1 MVLQATIGINYKEGI
16 AVDDVTLSDG
26 LCDEQIDPQSNL
38 QGLLFAFTLS
48 CYSKYSPGDK
58 VILCEARYVFY
69 HVKLCKEKQ
78 HHEIHIQLKPPLYWI
93 STDDQGIST
102 NKPIQ
107 GNKLPL
113 GVNERVIRWIQNASR
128 KAQTWRLVLDW
139 KQVLLNSVVPHIWL
153 GYLTFSY
160 YFIFDR
166 IVGFYFGDFFNE
178 TVMYVITNLNLISV
192 QSWTYLG
199 TDHVTISGLPGT
211 LILNSIMLV
220 VWNLRLKKSP
230 HGI

>member
-1 MVLQATIGINYKEGI
+1 MKYTFNLSRHCIGSPLTIRAFLQTNEFKATN
-16 AVDDVTLSDG
+16 
-26 LCDEQIDPQSNL
+26 QIL
-38 QGLLFAFTLS
+38 G
-48 CYSKYSPGDK
+48 
-58 VILCEARYVFY
+58 
-69 HVKLCKEKQ
+69 
-78 HHEIHIQLKPPLYWI
+78 W
-93 STDDQGIST
+93 T
-102 NKPIQ
+102 N
-107 GNKLPL
+107 
-113 GVNERVIRWIQNASR
+113 EFIRWIQNASR